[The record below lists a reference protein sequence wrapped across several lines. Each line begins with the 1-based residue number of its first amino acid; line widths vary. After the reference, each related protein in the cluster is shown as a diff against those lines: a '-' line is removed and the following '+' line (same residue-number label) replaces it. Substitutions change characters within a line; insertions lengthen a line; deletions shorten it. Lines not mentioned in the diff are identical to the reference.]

1 MEEMKK
7 LLQSE
12 WRGRIS
18 HWIRTLKDDL
28 YEPLGEI
35 SWEAFPTMEYL
46 TFEEAQ
52 KAAFQPVEPGFTWGR
67 LWEYC
72 WFRGTV
78 TLPKEAEGKRIVMN
92 LNPGGE
98 TALFVNGK
106 GFGTYRA
113 DWVSEPHHF
122 MEDNVLATCGKE
134 GERFDVLM
142 ETYAG
147 HYYPDAGGCA
157 TGPVLPGAFQ
167 DPAQEGKRSTLG
179 KCTYGIWNEDA

>member
-67 LWEYC
+67 LWEI
-72 WFRGTV
+72 G
-78 TLPKEAEGKRIVMN
+78 
-92 LNPGGE
+92 
-98 TALFVNGK
+98 
-106 GFGTYRA
+106 RA
-113 DWVSEPHHF
+113 HV
-122 MEDNVLATCGKE
+122 
-134 GERFDVLM
+134 
-142 ETYAG
+142 
-147 HYYPDAGGCA
+147 
-157 TGPVLPGAFQ
+157 
-167 DPAQEGKRSTLG
+167 
-179 KCTYGIWNEDA
+179 